1 MNDITVELG
10 GTEYTIKPLPMRQA
24 RLWREKFAEPIQAV
38 LGLMKYAD
46 NEIVDDENRVN
57 MRTVGVLLSSADL
70 ILKSP
75 DTLAEALFD
84 YSPELRDAR
93 EKIEAEANDAE
104 ALAALWEVVSK
115 LAYPFGSILKMLP
128 NGPKQSGTS
137 AN

>member
-1 MNDITVELG
+1 MNDITVTLG

-46 NEIVDDENRVN
+46 HEIVDDKARVN
-57 MRTVGVLLSSADL
+57 MRTVGVLLSSADT
-70 ILKSP
+70 ILKST
-75 DTLAEALFD
+75 DTLTDALFA
-84 YSPELRDAR
+84 YSPELQEKRD
-93 EKIEAEANDAE
+93 EIETTANDVE